1 MPAPTLVIARIW
13 VARHWGRW
21 SCGQISRTRRS
32 AGLHRA
38 IDAERKRNS
47 ELVAEKLRLEQEL
60 AQAKLEL
67 KLERQNKFA
76 TNTQKSDDSAK
87 RYSANGHSTSDE
99 STSQSVDDS
108 PVTEPKSCRTVSAKS
123 CHLAAEHHWHQLSK
137 DSGHHRRDARLHVHT
152 GRFDRVSDHT
162 GRSQFN
168 RLYTFRRRQTVRQ
181 TRLHIPSS
189 ASKRQPL

>member
-76 TNTQKSDDSAK
+76 TNAQKNGDSTKSDSA
-87 RYSANGHSTSDE
+87 SDE
-99 STSQSVDDS
+99 AASPSADDS
-108 PVTEPKSCRTVSAKS
+108 PVTETKKKRGAPVYHPGC
-123 CHLAAEHHWHQLSK
+123 
-137 DSGHHRRDARLHVHT
+137 
-152 GRFDRVSDHT
+152 
-162 GRSQFN
+162 
-168 RLYTFRRRQTVRQ
+168 FRPRPTEYDWLVEVRAPP
-181 TRLHIPSS
+181 TCP
-189 ASKRQPL
+189 